1 MIVYRGD
8 MPRLHVYLPDDLY
21 QIVKERQLPA
31 STLLQEAVRAERHRQ
46 AVLEETDRYIAEI
59 IQEVGEP
66 SAEDWA
72 RAEALVRRIRG
83 EEPASAEG

>member
-1 MIVYRGD
+1 
-8 MPRLHVYLPDDLY
+8 MPRLHVHLPDDLY
-21 QIVKERQLPA
+21 QFVKERQLPA
-31 STLLQEAVRAERHRQ
+31 SKLLQEAVRAERHRQ

-72 RAEALVRRIRG
+72 QAEALVRRIRG
-83 EEPASAEG
+83 KKPVSAEG

>member
-1 MIVYRGD
+1 

-21 QIVKERQLPA
+21 QVVKERQLPA
-31 STLLQEAVRAERHRQ
+31 SKLLQEAVRAERHRQ

-83 EEPASAEG
+83 EEPVSAEG

>member
-1 MIVYRGD
+1 

-31 STLLQEAVRAERHRQ
+31 SRLLQEAVRAERHRQ

-72 RAEALVRRIRG
+72 QAEALVRRIRG
-83 EEPASAEG
+83 EEPVSAEG